1 MQSGH
6 PFPPGGGTS
15 SRLTSRLAYFPWQN
29 LVLRHSHLNVRH
41 PKAMSHSFVATV
53 VHQLSFYALS
63 EESTR
68 RQYARSIER
77 ELDRQHGDHRCR
89 SEAYTFFCLGAA
101 QCALPWFTSEPS
113 GPPSGSSDSEDLQS
127 ICTGSP
133 QRTSLLSRGDPSFP
147 RRFSY
152 AHAAARTSR
161 NHWMARCR
169 LSLP

>member
-15 SRLTSRLAYFPWQN
+15 SSLTSRLAYFPWQN
-29 LVLRHSHLNVRH
+29 LILRHSHLNVRH

-68 RQYARSIER
+68 RRYARSIER

-89 SEAYTFFCLGAA
+89 SEAILFSA
-101 QCALPWFTSEPS
+101 SEQHSAPFH
-113 GPPSGSSDSEDLQS
+113 
-127 ICTGSP
+127 GSP
-133 QRTSLLSRGDPSFP
+133 VSRRGLPPVLLTARICDRSARAHRGVHLSSPAVTPLSPDVSRTLTPEHAP
-147 RRFSY
+147 RE
-152 AHAAARTSR
+152 TSG
-161 NHWMARCR
+161 WPDAG
-169 LSLP
+169 